1 MVNQMQS
8 LREEALELLK
18 ASDSSAKL
26 EEWRI
31 KYLSR
36 QGKLPTLLEQL
47 KNVPKEEKPVVGKL
61 ANEIKQAL
69 VEAFEEQK
77 ATLSIE
83 SFSEDVDL
91 TMPGR
96 PFPQGNLHPI
106 TATMERIV
114 EIFRRMGFALA
125 DGPDI
130 ETEYHNFDALNT
142 PPDHPARNEQDT
154 FYFGLPPHPQYGR
167 WLLRTQTSTVQIRT
181 MQKQKP
187 PIQII
192 APGRCYRR
200 DEVDATHGMY
210 FHQVE
215 GLFVDENV
223 HVGHLV
229 GTLEFFFKEL
239 LGPDTKVRF
248 RPHFF
253 PFTEPSFEVD
263 FSQPG
268 IKMRGK
274 EWLEIC
280 GCGMVDPAV
289 LSGVGIDPEKYTG
302 YAFGMGV
309 ERIAMI
315 LHEIPDLRLFSEND
329 LRFLKQFA

>member
-1 MVNQMQS
+1 MIEQLQE
-8 LREEALELLK
+8 LRETALESLK
-18 ASDSSAKL
+18 TVNDAEKL
-26 EEWRI
+26 EAWRI
-31 KYLSR
+31 KFLSR
-36 QGKLPTLLEQL
+36 QGFLPALLEQM
-47 KNVPKEEKPVVGKL
+47 KSVPKDQKPVVGKL
-61 ANEIKQAL
+61 ANEVKQIL
-69 VEAFEEQK
+69 LETFEEQK
-77 ATLSIE
+77 AKLSTDAAE
-83 SFSEDVDL
+83 EDFDF

-96 PFPQGNLHPI
+96 PFPIGKIHPV
-106 TATMERIV
+106 TRTMQRIV
-114 EIFRRMGFALA
+114 DIFRKMGFALA

-154 FYFGLPPHPQYGR
+154 FYIDAPPHPKYGR
-167 WLLRTQTSTVQIRT
+167 YLLRTQTSTVQIRT
-181 MQKQKP
+181 MEKQKP

-215 GLFVDENV
+215 GLMVAEGITLGD
-223 HVGHLV
+223 LV

-239 LGPDTKVRF
+239 LGPETKVRF

-263 FSQPG
+263 FSQLG
-268 IKMRGK
+268 LKAKGK

-289 LSGVGIDPEKYTG
+289 LINVGIDPEKYTG

-329 LRFLKQFA
+329 VRFLGQF